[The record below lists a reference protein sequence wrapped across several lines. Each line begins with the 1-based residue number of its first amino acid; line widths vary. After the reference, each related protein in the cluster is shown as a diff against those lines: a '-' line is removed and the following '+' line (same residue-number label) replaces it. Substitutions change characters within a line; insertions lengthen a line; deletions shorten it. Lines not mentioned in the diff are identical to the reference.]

1 MNLVRVQ
8 DLADKAARVH
18 ARDWF
23 DRFAKAYVGD
33 AVARDNARDQLE
45 SHLIEAL
52 ESDPQASVQRVDEA
66 LARLGVPEEI
76 AAEWSEAPLEA
87 PSGGVRRKV
96 VRFAASLARGAS
108 GILAMLMLAAALAR
122 MSDPQSVGVFRLSD
136 GVWLLGTANNQNVEQ
151 DVLGAWTIP
160 VALALALALMVGARA
175 GLGLWS
181 AIMSWRKKRGVSPS
195 S

>member
-76 AAEWSEAPLEA
+76 AAAIELKLPRVPIACVNSHLLT
-87 PSGGVRRKV
+87 SFCCRGGC
-96 VRFAASLARGAS
+96 AH
-108 GILAMLMLAAALAR
+108 
-122 MSDPQSVGVFRLSD
+122 
-136 GVWLLGTANNQNVEQ
+136 VE
-151 DVLGAWTIP
+151 P
-160 VALALALALMVGARA
+160 RC
-175 GLGLWS
+175 
-181 AIMSWRKKRGVSPS
+181 
-195 S
+195 

>member
-8 DLADKAARVH
+8 DLADKAARVR

-66 LARLGVPEEI
+66 LARLGVPEE
-76 AAEWSEAPLEA
+76 
-87 PSGGVRRKV
+87 
-96 VRFAASLARGAS
+96 FASLAAEMCRNGYFNGEDVRLDGA
-108 GILAMLMLAAALAR
+108 IR
-122 MSDPQSVGVFRLSD
+122 MAP
-136 GVWLLGTANNQNVEQ
+136 
-151 DVLGAWTIP
+151 
-160 VALALALALMVGARA
+160 
-175 GLGLWS
+175 
-181 AIMSWRKKRGVSPS
+181 K
-195 S
+195 